1 VPSWGSYSFA
11 AGPVLAFLA
20 LGVIV
25 LLMRW
30 TFSHGHSLVQRRP
43 TRGSSA
49 EYGLLVRVA
58 APPTVIEAE
67 MMRRRLE
74 DAGYRATM
82 APTTEGPGVMVFPE
96 DAAAARRLLGLPGS
110 PQV

>member
-1 VPSWGSYSFA
+1 MVPSWGSFSFA

-30 TFSHGHSLVQRRP
+30 AFSRGHSLVERRP
-43 TRGSSA
+43 ERGTSA

-58 APPTVIEAE
+58 APATVIEAE
-67 MMRRRLE
+67 MLRRRLE
-74 DAGYRATM
+74 DAGFRATL

-96 DAAAARRLLGLPGS
+96 DATAARTLLGP
-110 PQV
+110 P